1 MEVLLKA
8 YNVAVISTS
17 PRSLRVHRNTS
28 LEPHEGDF
36 IPSQL

>member
-17 PRSLRVHRNTS
+17 PRSLQVHRNIS
-28 LEPHEGDF
+28 LEPHEGNF
-36 IPSQL
+36 LPTLL